1 MEIDN
6 PTNIKITPVE
16 TIAAVAGAIVIFGV
30 ILYSIRETTK

>member
-16 TIAAVAGAIVIFGV
+16 TVSALAAVVCIIGFICWVAK
-30 ILYSIRETTK
+30 ED